1 MPSRGRAGV
10 RAYAKDPSRIVI
22 VCDMWL
28 TGFDAPSLCTMYE
41 DKPMRGHGLMQA
53 IARVNRGFKAGHCHC
68 VLKSATLVLN
78 MRAKALTPA
87 PQLVEILFGA
97 YRRQILALLL
107 LRPDESFY
115 VREIGR
121 LTGVPAGSLHRELKL
136 LSDAGLLLRSAAG
149 NQVRYQ
155 VDRACPIQ
163 EELAGIFRKTAGLAD
178 VLREALAPIAGK
190 IRVAFIFGSVAQ
202 GKERATSDVDVLVV
216 GSASF
221 AAVVE
226 ALSRAG
232 ERLRR
237 AVNPVVMTRAAFEA
251 KLVSRD
257 RFVARVAR
265 EPKIFLLGD
274 ASEFAELAED
284 RAA

>member
-1 MPSRGRAGV
+1 
-10 RAYAKDPSRIVI
+10 
-22 VCDMWL
+22 
-28 TGFDAPSLCTMYE
+28 
-41 DKPMRGHGLMQA
+41 
-53 IARVNRGFKAGHCHC
+53 
-68 VLKSATLVLN
+68 
-78 MRAKALTPA
+78 MRAKVPPQA

-136 LSDAGLLLRSAAG
+136 LSDAGLLLRSVTG

-190 IRVAFIFGSVAQ
+190 IRLAFIFGSVAQ
-202 GKERATSDVDVLVV
+202 GKERATSDVDVVVV

-226 ALSRAG
+226 ALSQAG

-237 AVNPVVMTRAAFEA
+237 DVNPVVMTKGAFEA
-251 KLVSRD
+251 KLTGRD

-265 EPKIFLLGD
+265 EPKIYLLGD
-274 ASEFAELAED
+274 AGEFAELAEN

>member
-1 MPSRGRAGV
+1 MP
-10 RAYAKDPSRIVI
+10 P
-22 VCDMWL
+22 
-28 TGFDAPSLCTMYE
+28 
-41 DKPMRGHGLMQA
+41 
-53 IARVNRGFKAGHCHC
+53 
-68 VLKSATLVLN
+68 
-78 MRAKALTPA
+78 

-107 LRPDESFY
+107 LLRPDESFY

-121 LTGVPAGSLHRELKL
+121 LTNVPAGSLHRELKL
-136 LSDAGLLLRSAAG
+136 LTDAGLLLRSTAG
-149 NQVRYQ
+149 NQVRYH

-163 EELAGIFRKTAGLAD
+163 AELAGIFRKTAGLAD

-190 IRVAFIFGSVAQ
+190 IRVAFIFGSLAQ

-226 ALSRAG
+226 ALSQAG

-237 AVNPVVMTRAAFEA
+237 AVNPVVMTKAAFES
-251 KLVSRD
+251 KLAGRD
-257 RFVARVAR
+257 RFIARVAR

-274 ASEFAELAED
+274 ASEFAELAVN